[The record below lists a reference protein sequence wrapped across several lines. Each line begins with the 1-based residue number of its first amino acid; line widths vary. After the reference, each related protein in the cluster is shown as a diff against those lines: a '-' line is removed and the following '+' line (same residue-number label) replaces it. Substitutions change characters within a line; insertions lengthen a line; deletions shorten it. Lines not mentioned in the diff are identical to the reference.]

1 MTELTVWTV
10 DDVAEFAGI
19 TPRSADTELR
29 RQGVRPVGRQ
39 PGRGG
44 KNLYDAAEVRAALA
58 GRARGV
64 RSNPD
69 GERTNEPGRPR
80 GDSS

>member
-1 MTELTVWTV
+1 MTEPKSDEWTV

-29 RQGVRPVGRQ
+29 RHDVRPVGRQ

-44 KNLYDAAEVRAALA
+44 KNLYDAAEVRAALT
-58 GRARGV
+58 GRTRGV

-69 GERTNEPGRPR
+69 GERTDGNT
-80 GDSS
+80 SS